1 VIWPDVPEL
10 AVVSMGGTIDKI
22 YSVAGEMEIGPP
34 AASELLAMVGLGE
47 VVPVIQASVK
57 DSLDLTEADRAE
69 LLQHLRR
76 LSARGVVITHGSDT
90 LTVTAE
96 YLQRHA
102 ANLEDKTI
110 VLTGAVQPASMRHT
124 DAGFNLGA
132 ALMAAQTLPSGI
144 YVAMNGRAFV
154 AGRVV
159 KDRQTGRFVSDS

>member
-1 VIWPDVPEL
+1 
-10 AVVSMGGTIDKI
+10 MGGTIDKI
-22 YSVAGEMEIGPP
+22 YSVAGEMEVGPP

-69 LLQHLRR
+69 LLQHLRH

-110 VLTGAVQPASMRHT
+110 VLTGA
-124 DAGFNLGA
+124 GA
-132 ALMAAQTLPSGI
+132 AGLDCATPTPGLTSAQ
-144 YVAMNGRAFV
+144 R
-154 AGRVV
+154 
-159 KDRQTGRFVSDS
+159 